1 MSNYLFFCK
10 FDILYISLSGKYF
23 FTFLKASLMKLP
35 KEIYNGFLIFIGIGI
50 YFMLMEAL
58 GFADLF
64 YLRAFNG
71 LILLYGT
78 HRTLKSNF
86 AEGNKIFASNLV
98 SALFTS
104 LMGVFL
110 SFIGLITYSYA
121 KGGDNYVRS
130 LSKTF
135 LFGGNSSVMGYSM
148 SLLFEGIASAV
159 IVSFILI
166 LYWDTRYKSDKH

>member
-1 MSNYLFFCK
+1 
-10 FDILYISLSGKYF
+10 
-23 FTFLKASLMKLP
+23 MKVP
-35 KEIYNGFLIFIGIGI
+35 KELQNGFLIFIGVGV

-58 GFADLF
+58 GLADLF
-64 YLRAFNG
+64 YLRVLNV

-78 HRTLKSNF
+78 HRTLKSNYS
-86 AEGNKIFASNLV
+86 EGKKSIFPNLG

-104 LMGVFL
+104 LTGVFL
-110 SFIGLITYSYA
+110 SIAGLIAYSYS
-121 KGGDNYVRS
+121 KGGDAYVQS

-135 LFGGNSSVMGYSM
+135 LFGGNTSIMNYTI

-166 LYWDTRYKSDKH
+166 LYWDKQYKTDKHPV